1 MLGTAGKLAG
11 KAAAAGTSIAM
22 TGKGLYDFFSD
33 DKMRDTGVGGLM
45 ESLGGTGMKILD
57 FATFGLTKKLTEM
70 ANITIPGMDT
80 DDIADARAIF
90 HSSGR
95 DPDNSRMPIRTD
107 NYQLIS
113 DILNNQQAY
122 PDHIVAAAK
131 KVNPEDI
138 KPVELALGGIVTKA
152 TNAIVGEAG
161 SEAVIPLREFYA
173 KMDELIN
180 VVRQGGDVYMDGNK
194 VGESLMLAS
203 TKLS

>member
-1 MLGTAGKLAG
+1 
-11 KAAAAGTSIAM
+11 M
-22 TGKGLYDFFSD
+22 TFSS
-33 DKMRDTGVGGLM
+33 DKMRSTGVGGFM

-180 VVRQGGDVYMDGNK
+180 VVKQGGDVYIDGNR